1 MLLAESKVFSKSLEL
16 SWKILNTVKVLVVR
30 SASSRSV
37 QYFFDGRDPGRWSH
51 GAGELLGLR
60 GPVDPGDLR
69 MVLGGRDPRTSQFLP
84 HRTTVRRRDGWDLIW
99 SAPKSF
105 SLLAAAGPA
114 EGNVALAAHDSAVK
128 SVCHHIEQ
136 ELTTWRSNV
145 SGGQSYCDGLISA
158 AFTHRFNAAG
168 EPHLHTHL
176 LVANLSMSDGRWS
189 AVRPDSWFIDRRS
202 LSALYHLELRHQTAD
217 RGWNVAWRLRA
228 DGLADLADIPREA
241 VRNASTQSRAVA
253 ALGPYEARRQAV
265 ASGWTA
271 GNTPG
276 RAQAAAV
283 TKAAS
288 LSGAAIPRA
297 GDFAATD
304 GRGRPGGTNAV
315 GNLDSD
321 RLVKAVETR
330 LATKRSDFRRSDVV
344 VCLAECH
351 PGGASVEEAL
361 AWTERFCDASHKVR
375 SPTSRPRWSTSLS
388 VAADKRLVHAIDAG
402 WDIYSQTGIGDPV
415 VRLVC
420 PPGQSRLID
429 HADLIDGCRERVEA
443 DGRRL
448 VVRTTSSLAA
458 QRWEVLTSVAPTKPG
473 THFDVLV
480 VDQADRRSTAELLVL
495 AGEARSRRAQLILV
509 EGGTL
514 PRLSSPASRGL
525 DESAALRLDVP
536 RGAPW
541 GSAAFD
547 KTDLACA
554 SPRNSA
560 RTGRDCAEEI
570 LDHWKRLSDLGVN
583 PLMVGLGLEETE
595 ALNRAARNLLSYA
608 SGREAEPPGGSR
620 SAPTFQFPEDLR
632 VVMLS
637 SRLREVPYGTRGTVV
652 SGPGGDERTWVLWD
666 GFNTAL
672 QLDTADRSRLGCGY
686 AVTPGVASRTTGT
699 LVMLGP
705 RDAVPGLRDRVLEW
719 VRPRG
724 DIALGHEINRG
735 MIHEARGGIGF
746 DQDARALG
754 R

>member
-1 MLLAESKVFSKSLEL
+1 MLF
-16 SWKILNTVKVLVVR
+16 VR

-51 GAGELLGLR
+51 GAGELLGLQ
-60 GPVDPGDLR
+60 GPVDPDDLR

-84 HRTTVRRRDGWDLIW
+84 QRATVRRRDGWDLIW

-105 SLLAAAGPA
+105 SLLAATGPS
-114 EGNVALAAHDSAVK
+114 EGNVALDAHESAVK
-128 SVCHHIEQ
+128 SLCDHIGK
-136 ELTTWRSNV
+136 ELTTWRSSA
-145 SGGQSYCDGLISA
+145 SGGPSHCDGLISA

-202 LSALYHLELRHQTAD
+202 LSALYHLELRYQTAE
-217 RGWNVAWRLRA
+217 RGWDVAWRLRS

-241 VRNASTQSRAVA
+241 VRCASTQSRAVA
-253 ALGPYEARRQAV
+253 ALGPYEARKQAI
-265 ASGWTA
+265 ATGWTA
-271 GNTPG
+271 KNTPG

-283 TKAAS
+283 TTAAS
-288 LSGAAIPRA
+288 LTGAAIPGA
-297 GDFAATD
+297 GDLAGTH
-304 GRGRPGGTNAV
+304 GRGRPGGTNTV
-315 GNLDSD
+315 GNLDSE

-330 LATKRSDFRRSDVV
+330 LATKRSDFRRGDVV

-351 PGGASVEEAL
+351 PGGASVEETL
-361 AWTERFCDASHKVR
+361 AWTKRFCDASHAVV

-388 VAADKRLVHAIDAG
+388 VDADKRLVRAIDAG
-402 WDIYSQTGIGDPV
+402 WDIHPYTGVGDPV
-415 VRLVC
+415 IRLVC

-429 HADLIDGCRERVEA
+429 HADLIDGYRQRVEA

-448 VVRTTSSLAA
+448 VVNTNSLLAA
-458 QRWEVLTSVAPTKPG
+458 QRWEVLTSVSPTKSG
-473 THFDVLV
+473 ANFDVMV

-495 AGEARSRRAQLILV
+495 AGEARNRRAQLILV

-525 DESAALRLDVP
+525 DESTALRLDLP

-541 GSAAFD
+541 SSAPAE
-547 KTDLACA
+547 TTELTRA
-554 SPRNSA
+554 SPRDCQRS
-560 RTGRDCAEEI
+560 GRDCAEEI
-570 LDHWKRLSDLGVN
+570 LGHWKRLSDLGVN
-583 PLMVGLGLEETE
+583 PVMVGLGLEEAE
-595 ALNRAARNLLSYA
+595 SLNRAARTLLSSA
-608 SGREAEPPGGSR
+608 SGREEEPPGGRR
-620 SAPTFQFPEDLR
+620 SATTFQFHEDLR

-672 QLDTADRSRLGCGY
+672 QLNKADRSRLGCGY
-686 AVTPGVASRTTGT
+686 AVTPGVASRTTGK
-699 LVMLGP
+699 LLMLGP
-705 RDAVPGLRDRVLEW
+705 RDAVPALRDRVLEW

-735 MIHEARGGIGF
+735 MIRDARGGIGL
-746 DQDARALG
+746 DQNARALG

>member
-1 MLLAESKVFSKSLEL
+1 
-16 SWKILNTVKVLVVR
+16 
-30 SASSRSV
+30 
-37 QYFFDGRDPGRWSH
+37 
-51 GAGELLGLR
+51 
-60 GPVDPGDLR
+60 

-84 HRTTVRRRDGWDLIW
+84 QRATVRRRDGWDLIW

-105 SLLAAAGPA
+105 SLLAAAGPS
-114 EGNVALAAHDSAVK
+114 EGNVALAAHDSAVE

-136 ELTTWRSNV
+136 ELTTWRSDV
-145 SGGQSYCDGLISA
+145 SGGKSYCDGLISA

-202 LSALYHLELRHQTAD
+202 LSALYHLELRYQTAE
-217 RGWNVAWRLRA
+217 RGWDVAWRIRS

-241 VRNASTQSRAVA
+241 VRFASTQSRAVA

-265 ASGWTA
+265 TSGWTA

-276 RAQAAAV
+276 RAQSAAV
-283 TKAAS
+283 TRAAS
-288 LSGAAIPRA
+288 LTGAAIPTA
-297 GDFAATD
+297 GDFAGTD
-304 GRGRPGGTNAV
+304 GRGRPGSTNAV
-315 GNLDSD
+315 GKLDSD

-330 LATKRSDFRRSDVV
+330 LATKRSDFRRADVI

-361 AWTERFCDASHKVR
+361 AWTTRFCDASRPVP
-375 SPTSRPRWSTSLS
+375 SQTSRPRWSTSLS
-388 VAADKRLVHAIDAG
+388 IDADKRLARAIDAG
-402 WDIYSQTGIGDPV
+402 WDIHPHTNLGDPV
-415 VRLVC
+415 IRLVC
-420 PPGQSRLID
+420 PPGRSRLID
-429 HADLIDGCRERVEA
+429 HAELIDGYRQSVEA

-448 VVRTTSSLAA
+448 VVNTTSPLAA
-458 QRWEVLTSVAPTKPG
+458 QRWEVLTSVSASRPG
-473 THFDVLV
+473 ADFDVLV
-480 VDQADRRSTAELLVL
+480 VDQADRRSAAELLVF
-495 AGEARSRRAQLILV
+495 AGEARHRRAQLILV

-525 DESAALRLDVP
+525 DESTALRLDLP
-536 RGAPW
+536 PGAPW
-541 GSAAFD
+541 GSVAAEA
-547 KTDLACA
+547 TDPTRA
-554 SPRNSA
+554 SLKVCL
-560 RTGRDCAEEI
+560 RTGRDSAEEI
-570 LDHWKRLSDLGVN
+570 LAHWKRLSELGVN
-583 PLMVGLGLEETE
+583 PVMVGLGLEETDG
-595 ALNRAARNLLSYA
+595 LNRAARTLLSSA
-608 SGREAEPPGGSR
+608 NSREAQPPGDGR
-620 SAPTFQFPEDLR
+620 NAPTFQFHDDLR

-652 SGPGGDERTWVLWD
+652 SGPGGDEQTWVLWD
-666 GFNTAL
+666 GYNTAM
-672 QLDTADRSRLGCGY
+672 QMSAADRSRLGCGY

-735 MIHEARGGIGF
+735 MIRESRVGIGL
-746 DQDARALG
+746 DQNARVLG